1 MPGPTPS
8 QTIGPFFGVLI
19 PERPSV
25 SIAPPGTLGT
35 RVTVT
40 GTVRDG
46 QGAPVS
52 DALVEIW
59 QADADGRWNHPD
71 ASRGCDSVDRFSGFG
86 RIPTDAEGGFAIET
100 IKPGPVPGPDD
111 RLQAPHLVVGLFAR
125 GLLARLVT
133 RIYFADEAT
142 NAQDPVLLQVP
153 ADRRSTL
160 IAIQRDGV
168 YHVEIVLQGPAETV
182 FFDV

>member
-8 QTIGPFFGVLI
+8 QTIGPFFSVLI
-19 PERPSV
+19 PERRSV
-25 SIAPPGTLGT
+25 SIAPPGTLGI
-35 RVTVT
+35 RITVT

-59 QADADGRWNHPD
+59 QADAEGLWNHPD
-71 ASRGCDSVDRFSGFG
+71 APHRCDPVDGFSGFG
-86 RIPTDAEGGFAIET
+86 RLPTDAAGRFAIET

-125 GLLARLVT
+125 GVMARLVT
-133 RIYFADEAT
+133 RIYFDDEAT
-142 NAQDPVLLQVP
+142 NAQDPVLSQVP
-153 ADRRSTL
+153 ADRRPTL
-160 IAIQRDGV
+160 VAVRRDGV
-168 YHVEIVLQGPAETV
+168 YHIEIALQGPAETV